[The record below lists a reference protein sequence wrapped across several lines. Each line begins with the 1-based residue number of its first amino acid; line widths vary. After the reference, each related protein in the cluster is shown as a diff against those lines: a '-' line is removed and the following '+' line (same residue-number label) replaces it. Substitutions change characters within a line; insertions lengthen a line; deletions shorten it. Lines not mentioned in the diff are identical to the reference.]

1 MRRLPYDDPGTPD
14 LRSPGRF
21 LVWTGKQQLDTLAFG
36 VVFGVIWMVAQAL
49 VPAAIG
55 RGLQTGVAEGDLAAA
70 GRWSLVVLALAM
82 VQAVFGILRHRMAV
96 TNWLC
101 ASFRSMQLLGRHS
114 ALVGVAIRR
123 KLPTG
128 EVVAA
133 ATNDALHI
141 GGAFDVSARFAG
153 AIVSYGV
160 VAVILLNT
168 SVLLG
173 SVVLLGVP
181 AMVLLL
187 GPLLRPLQR
196 RQAVQRE
203 VAGKLTALGAD
214 TVAGLRVLRGIGG
227 EPAFLARYRLR
238 SEELRRTG
246 VHVANPQATLDS
258 AQVLLPGVF
267 LVVVTWLSARL
278 AIEGTVDVGDVVAF
292 YGYAFFLVI
301 PIRTAVEAADR
312 LTRSLVGARRIVA
325 VLETR
330 PEIGDPAQPAVEPPY
345 RVALDDPRSGLHVEP
360 GSMLGL
366 VSADPDDSAAVALRL
381 GRMTGDDQV
390 SLGGLGWPTCRCG
403 PYVAGSLVSE
413 ADPRLFTGVLRDE
426 LDPWGDVRDDAAL
439 LTALDVAAAGDVLE
453 ALPEG
458 LDAQVD
464 EAGRG
469 FSGGQRQRLALA
481 RALLADSDVLV
492 LVEPTSA
499 VDAHTEV
506 LVADR
511 LRAARHGD
519 DRLDPPTT
527 VVTTASPL
535 RPGPLRRGGLPRR
548 RPGGRHRAAPRSAR
562 RPPRLPR
569 DRHPR
574 SGMSTPGVHRPP
586 LRRHLPTAT
595 LPVASA
601 LQVRAQAR
609 VLLASYRRAV
619 ARHAAAQRTGR
630 ARSAGRAA
638 ASRRHRPVGAD
649 RHHHRP
655 HRPARD
661 AARRR
666 PRCCRPRSPGG
677 RAGRRSCSARRCSR
691 RCASATSSGCSGC
704 P

>member
-21 LVWTGKQQLDTLAFG
+21 LVWTGKQQLDTLAVG

-203 VAGKLTALGAD
+203 VAGKLTSLGAD

-330 PEIGDPAQPAVEPPY
+330 PEIGEPAQPADEPPY
-345 RVALDDPRSGLHVEP
+345 RVALDDPRSGLHVEA

-381 GRMTGDDQV
+381 GRMTSDDQV
-390 SLGGLGWPTCRCG
+390 SLGGTRLADLPLRTVRRR
-403 PYVAGSLVSE
+403 VLVSE

-506 LVADR
+506 MVADR

-535 RPGPLRRGGLPRR
+535 VLDRCDEVAFLVAGRVVAT
-548 RPGGRHRAAPRSAR
+548 GRHRD
-562 RPPRLPR
+562 LLV
-569 DRHPR
+569 DHP
-574 SGMSTPGVHRPP
+574 G
-586 LRRHLPTAT
+586 
-595 LPVASA
+595 
-601 LQVRAQAR
+601 
-609 VLLASYRRAV
+609 YRETVIR
-619 ARHAAAQRTGR
+619 
-630 ARSAGRAA
+630 
-638 ASRRHRPVGAD
+638 GAE
-649 RHHHRP
+649 
-655 HRPARD
+655 
-661 AARRR
+661 
-666 PRCCRPRSPGG
+666 
-677 RAGRRSCSARRCSR
+677 
-691 RCASATSSGCSGC
+691 
-704 P
+704 

>member
-1 MRRLPYDDPGTPD
+1 VRRLPYDDPGTPD

-203 VAGKLTALGAD
+203 VAGKLTSLGAD

-330 PEIGDPAQPAVEPPY
+330 PEIGEPAQPADEPPY
-345 RVALDDPRSGLHVEP
+345 RVALDDPRSGLHVEA

-381 GRMTGDDQV
+381 GRMTSDDQV
-390 SLGGLGWPTCRCG
+390 SLGGTRLADLPLRTVRRR
-403 PYVAGSLVSE
+403 VLVSE

-506 LVADR
+506 MVADR

-535 RPGPLRRGGLPRR
+535 VLDRCDEVAFLVAGRVVAT
-548 RPGGRHRAAPRSAR
+548 GRHRD
-562 RPPRLPR
+562 LLV
-569 DRHPR
+569 DHP
-574 SGMSTPGVHRPP
+574 G
-586 LRRHLPTAT
+586 
-595 LPVASA
+595 
-601 LQVRAQAR
+601 
-609 VLLASYRRAV
+609 YRETVIR
-619 ARHAAAQRTGR
+619 
-630 ARSAGRAA
+630 
-638 ASRRHRPVGAD
+638 GAE
-649 RHHHRP
+649 
-655 HRPARD
+655 
-661 AARRR
+661 
-666 PRCCRPRSPGG
+666 
-677 RAGRRSCSARRCSR
+677 
-691 RCASATSSGCSGC
+691 
-704 P
+704 

>member
-1 MRRLPYDDPGTPD
+1 VRRLPYDDPGTPD

-21 LVWTGKQQLDTLAFG
+21 LIWTGKQQLDTLAVG

-55 RGLQTGVAEGDLAAA
+55 RGLQSGVAEGDLGAA
-70 GRWSLVVLALAM
+70 GRWSLVVFALAT

-101 ASFRSMQLLGRHS
+101 ASFRAMQLLGRHS

-128 EVVAA
+128 EVVSA

-141 GGAFDVSARFAG
+141 GGTFDVSARFSG
-153 AIVSYGV
+153 AIVSYGG

-168 SVLLG
+168 SVVLG
-173 SVVLLGVP
+173 TVVLLGVP

-203 VAGKLTALGAD
+203 VAGKLTSLGAD

-227 EPAFLARYRLR
+227 EPAFLARYRLK
-238 SEELRRTG
+238 SAELRRAG
-246 VHVANPQATLDS
+246 VHVASPQATLDS

-278 AIEGTVDVGDVVAF
+278 AIEGKVDVGDVVAF
-292 YGYAFFLVI
+292 YGYAFFLVV
-301 PIRTAVEAADR
+301 PIRTAVEAVDR
-312 LTRSLVGARRIVA
+312 LTRSLVAAKRIVA

-330 PEIGDPAQPAVEPPY
+330 PQISDPAHPADEPPY
-345 RVALDDPRSGLHVEP
+345 RVALDDPHSGLHVEP
-360 GSMLGL
+360 GRLLGL

-381 GRMTGDDQV
+381 GRMTTDDEV
-390 SLGGLGWPTCRCG
+390 SLGGTRLADLPLRTVRRR
-403 PYVAGSLVSE
+403 VLVSE
-413 ADPRLFTGVLRDE
+413 AEPRLFTGLLRAE
-426 LDPWGDVRDDAAL
+426 LDPWGGARDDVAL

-481 RALLADSDVLV
+481 RVLLADSDVLV

-506 LVADR
+506 LVAER
-511 LRAARHGD
+511 LRASRHG
-519 DRLDPPTT
+519 DRLDPRTT

-535 RPGPLRRGGLPRR
+535 VLDRCDDVAFLVA
-548 RPGGRHRAAPRSAR
+548 GRVVATGTHRE
-562 RPPRLPR
+562 
-569 DRHPR
+569 
-574 SGMSTPGVHRPP
+574 
-586 LRRHLPTAT
+586 
-595 LPVASA
+595 
-601 LQVRAQAR
+601 
-609 VLLASYRRAV
+609 LLATHPGYRETVTR
-619 ARHAAAQRTGR
+619 GE
-630 ARSAGRAA
+630 
-638 ASRRHRPVGAD
+638 
-649 RHHHRP
+649 
-655 HRPARD
+655 D
-661 AARRR
+661 A
-666 PRCCRPRSPGG
+666 
-677 RAGRRSCSARRCSR
+677 
-691 RCASATSSGCSGC
+691 
-704 P
+704 